1 MDTSIYNSIFNGE
14 SVTEEYIPACEKL
27 LKALDATG
35 KDYESQ
41 LWEDAAFEFDK
52 TPKKEWC
59 IHLIKVAQTIDKRNR
74 RRLANGSK
82 I

>member
-27 LKALDATG
+27 LKALDAVG
-35 KDYESQ
+35 KEYESQ

-52 TPKKEWC
+52 TPKKVWC
-59 IHLIKVAQTIDKRNR
+59 VHLIKVAQKIDERNKKRIY
-74 RRLANGSK
+74 NGS
-82 I
+82 